1 MTTSR
6 FSYVWLLPLL
16 ERPRQDVE
24 ADVQSALNSLPLKE
38 TLDASQ
44 VSLRE
49 VIATAIGG
57 SDYWARLAAD
67 WIESGFPLDAELV
80 AQIDAGVSSKQWEQ
94 NTRHRLYRLARQF
107 GRR

>member
-1 MTTSR
+1 MATSQ

-24 ADVQSALNSLPLKE
+24 ADVQSALNSLPLKQP
-38 TLDASQ
+38 LDPSH

-49 VIATAIGG
+49 LIATAFSG

-67 WIESGFPLDAELV
+67 WVESGFPLDAELV

-94 NTRHRLYRLARQF
+94 NTRHRLYRLARRS